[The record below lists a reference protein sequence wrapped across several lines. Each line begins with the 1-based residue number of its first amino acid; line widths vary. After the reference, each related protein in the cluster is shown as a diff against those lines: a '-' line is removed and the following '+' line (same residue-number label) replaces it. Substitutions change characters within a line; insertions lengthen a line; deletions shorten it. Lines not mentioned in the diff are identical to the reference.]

1 MIPSPQPNAPSDA
14 PASDSRID
22 EAVAAQ
28 FAVQEIQRRLE
39 RLERREWF
47 TWWSVVVVMLLLLV
61 AVVTVSF
68 PQLVQ
73 EGNLVERFQTEQ
85 ALRGLVCLV
94 LLFNAYTIWQQVQL
108 RKLRKEL
115 SRKIEEISKL
125 QLEADEFYKLAV
137 MDHLT
142 GLFNRRFADE
152 RLAVEIARARR
163 HKQALTVVCLDV
175 DDFKNIN
182 DKHGHS
188 SGDLVLR
195 SLADKMKKSIRTTD
209 VAARL
214 GGDEFIAILLEC
226 PVENA
231 EVFLNRLR
239 PFQVLVAG
247 QTTTLHISA
256 GIAGYQEGDTAESLL
271 DRADRA
277 LYASKRQQ
285 KSVRTPALS

>member
-1 MIPSPQPNAPSDA
+1 LTPGPIQPEPQRDA
-14 PASDSRID
+14 RLE

-28 FAVQEIQRRLE
+28 IVVQEIQRRLH

-61 AVVTVSF
+61 AVITVSF
-68 PQLVQ
+68 PQIMQ
-73 EGNLVERFQTEQ
+73 EGNVLVRFQSEQ
-85 ALRGLVCLV
+85 ALRGLISLI
-94 LLFNAYTIWQQVQL
+94 LLFNVYTIWQQVQL

-152 RLAVEIARARR
+152 RLAAEIGRARR
-163 HKQALTVVCLDV
+163 HKHALTVVCLDL
-175 DDFKNIN
+175 DDFKHVN
-182 DKHGHS
+182 DKYGHS
-188 SGDLVLR
+188 AGDLVLR
-195 SLADKMKKSIRTTD
+195 TLADKMKKSVRTTD

-214 GGDEFIAILLEC
+214 GGDEFMAILLEC
-226 PVENA
+226 PPDGA
-231 EVFLNRLR
+231 DVFLNRLR
-239 PFQVLVAG
+239 PFQ
-247 QTTTLHISA
+247 TTLGGDTITLNISA
-256 GIAGYQEGDTAESLL
+256 GLAGYQEGDTAEALL

-277 LYASKRQQ
+277 LYASKRAG
-285 KSVRTPALS
+285 KSVRKPSFK

>member
-1 MIPSPQPNAPSDA
+1 MDEAVNK
-14 PASDSRID
+14 PAESEDPRMA

-28 FAVQEIQRRLE
+28 LAVHEIQRRLA

-61 AVVTVSF
+61 AVVTVAF
-68 PQLVQ
+68 PQLV
-73 EGNLVERFQTEQ
+73 EDGNLLERFQTEQ
-85 ALRGLVCLV
+85 ALRGLICLV
-94 LLFNAYTIWQQVQL
+94 LLFNLYTIWQQVQL

-115 SRKIEEISKL
+115 TRKVEEISKL

-152 RLAVEIARARR
+152 RLAAEIARARR
-163 HKQALTVVCLDV
+163 HKHALTVVCLDL

-188 SGDLVLR
+188 AGDLVLR
-195 SLADKMKKSIRTTD
+195 SLADKMKKSVRTTD

-214 GGDEFIAILLEC
+214 GGDEFLAILLEC
-226 PVENA
+226 SPEHA
-231 EVFLNRLR
+231 DVFLNRMR
-239 PFQVLVAG
+239 PFQVNIAG
-247 QTTTLHISA
+247 QTVTLNISA
-256 GIAGYQEGDTAESLL
+256 GVAGYQEGDSAEALL

-277 LYASKRQQ
+277 LYSSKRAG
-285 KSVRTPALS
+285 KSVRNTTLV